1 MKKINAFL
9 FIIFLIT
16 LFSCDEANTK
26 YVTAEP
32 KVEMSALQFSPTGSN
47 ITGSDEINIYAPQEA
62 SDAVIYYEIAVGTNC
77 PEPTTESAKYNGPF
91 TLSSKELSANDGD
104 FITLKALAM
113 KAGFENKISE
123 KHWNYSDGSAPEID
137 DNAYL
142 KSVTIS
148 GVSFEFSYEKFV
160 YDIDVPNNIKT
171 VDIAYEKSNKNAAVN
186 TSPTSLK
193 GIPLTVG
200 ETTLV
205 SLTVKSSD
213 GSTTKRY
220 SFNIYRGK
228 DSDNIQSSDNFLA
241 SLSVEGASFEFDK
254 NQQFYDV
261 QLPNSKA
268 TTSVT
273 YTLSNS
279 NATVAVRLDGTPSS
293 LEAIKNISIAEGE
306 TKRVSIEVKAE
317 NGETL
322 AYIVK
327 IYRKKADA
335 LSDDATLKSLSV
347 TGGSLS
353 FSSSVT
359 DYDVEIPSDYTGTV
373 SVEYERNYSGA
384 KVVSTPSNLSNI
396 PVVAGST
403 TDVIIE
409 VTAENGVAKKTY
421 KIKLTKKKGV
431 SLSSNANLSSITV
444 SDGSLSPSFSSS
456 ETSYFVNVGKDV
468 SSITVNATAEDSKAN
483 VNITPSSP
491 VALEAGKTKLITIK
505 VTAEDGTPKDYTVSV
520 RRAGDLPPQP
530 DNGKYYWTNKD
541 GAVGTNKTISSWSDW
556 TEAERI
562 AQCAAYDDP
571 RTWTGIQEVP
581 YDVYALYAAYDDTNL
596 YLMVELTNIVDR
608 ANFMFHDFA
617 ASDNAWWNN
626 RNIPLGMLFNTGK
639 GASATKP
646 TVGTT
651 NKPIWDAVDFSDS
664 NGFDAMFYHSSK
676 YGEFNGEFVGVGN
689 PGYFKTTP
697 EGVFSY
703 DKSSYCLSFNG
714 ATTEGTSGISV
725 KYQRQCAVSKTI
737 YFESTPN
744 DNRNTSGQD
753 GKSLM
758 ESTTYKSVE
767 TNNLDMSYWYTIP
780 LSTLGITKDYIQTI
794 GIGVRQLTTGGGSLM
809 DCCPWDKSM
818 VDVAGEYY
826 SGADDY
832 SSKEKEDVDEMTS
845 ALARI
850 GCM

>member
-160 YDIDVPNNIKT
+160 YDIDVPNNIET

-431 SLSSNANLSSITV
+431 SLSNNANLSSITV

-541 GAVGTNKTISSWSDW
+541 GAVGTNKTISELSSW
-556 TEAERI
+556 TESEKIIQSVACDSPRCWLGGHE
-562 AQCAAYDDP
+562 YPDP
-571 RTWTGIQEVP
+571 
-581 YDVYALYAAYDDTNL
+581 DLYAMFAAWDDTNL
-596 YLMVELTNIVDR
+596 YLMIEIPNVDDADSIDNDKSYAGSQFLPMGIV
-608 ANFMFHDFA
+608 M
-617 ASDNAWWNN
+617 
-626 RNIPLGMLFNTGK
+626 NTGK
-639 GASATKP
+639 RVAGD
-646 TVGTT
+646 GTLT
-651 NKPIWDAVDFSDS
+651 DGNSVWQTEKLYSWSNDVDTMLMFHPRLNIREPSIFMTDS
-664 NGFDAMFYHSSK
+664 TGKFTYD
-676 YGEFNGEFVGVGN
+676 
-689 PGYFKTTP
+689 
-697 EGVFSY
+697 
-703 DKSSYCLSFNG
+703 DKSLCVGFADAGVKRDIFFNQSVSANMWAAVTDSEGNWGGKKSTDITSYSYVDYKASGKKMTAYQVTVPLKAIGIDKSYI
-714 ATTEGTSGISV
+714 ESIGISV
-725 KYQRQCAVSKTI
+725 GA
-737 YFESTPN
+737 FST
-744 DNRNTSGQD
+744 
-753 GKSLM
+753 
-758 ESTTYKSVE
+758 Y
-767 TNNLDMSYWYTIP
+767 
-780 LSTLGITKDYIQTI
+780 
-794 GIGVRQLTTGGGSLM
+794 GSSAM
-809 DCCPWDKSM
+809 DCLPWDPCM
-818 VDVAGEYY
+818 IDVA
-826 SGADDY
+826 ATPY
-832 SSKEKEDVDEMTS
+832 SSDTSSSHEKEDVDEITA